1 MRIRSLKVDRFAA
14 IDGLEMDVPEG
25 LVVVSGDNE
34 SGKSSLMDFMRTGLF
49 ASTSKKRYP
58 VPSNDDRGHLTVETN
73 DGLVMTIDRKGRK
86 LLNRDGGPLPA
97 DLFNEMQLKTY
108 EGIFAIGLKDLE
120 DREALSTE
128 RTRGRM
134 GIPTGVRNLTA
145 VFTELEK
152 GCDDIMGQRAGSSK
166 EAERLLS
173 EIRELENQI
182 SELNDDVSRFDSLV
196 REREER
202 AAELE
207 DIIKRQ
213 GGEGERLSWLRTVN
227 SQRDNWLRMMECDEL
242 IAAKEHA
249 DSFPPDGRERLSA
262 ARNRREGLVDELR
275 TLHQHKG
282 SVEMKMERL
291 TIDPAVLN
299 ESEEIKD
306 LSAQVPLRAR
316 TLEDISRLQAA
327 IRSKEEALRKE
338 RQRLDWDDES
348 IMSADVSLSLIDSS
362 IRTEES
368 IGDLRGR
375 LRLAEDRHRG
385 LEASISDAEDAEA
398 EEPVPFEDARP
409 SLRKAQSL
417 LREIELLRN
426 RGDPL
431 PFSLA
436 FIFIGLL
443 IPVSVAGAF
452 ISGIFEGLAIAIALS
467 SPSPVLLAI
476 GFKKRSEEK
485 TVMSER
491 LTSVED
497 METSLEALIPSDLDR
512 DWNGIRAWEDR
523 EAERRDEMQRS
534 QTLERIRQENLT
546 RLERDRRRLDE
557 MAMEIDSLRQSLGD
571 TEEEW
576 EMLLRERG
584 WPHREEPELVRE
596 TIRIVTN
603 IRSISGEIAAMNDEL
618 AVKRDSVRDLESRMV
633 DLVERLGID
642 SAEFNHAAYR
652 LDEALRVSTDS
663 RVRYDGFQE
672 RLIEMNLALADLEDR
687 IATTDSDI
695 AQLLE
700 PYGDEGTFLATAEDR
715 HQLQEARRERD
726 VLRTTLM
733 SSAGNPDA
741 YERMLNTMSGMDRN
755 EAEEEISALEDVIG
769 HLTEERDRIQRELGG
784 IDDRIA
790 SMSTDDLLSRKRQE
804 LSEAEASMGDTIRRW
819 SMMQT
824 ARRML
829 EEATAEFE
837 KEKQPEVVRRAERY
851 LRTMTGRDYTLMTD
865 LGKGTIMVLDK
876 DLRKEED
883 MWSSGLGDQVN
894 LSLRL
899 ALARAMGNPEPLP
912 IILDDILVRFD
923 PTRRLGAAKAIAEVA
938 AEQQVLFFTC
948 DPAVGDS
955 FRRIGADATF
965 LRLQSGRLLP
975 EGGEE
980 VLG

>member
-1 MRIRSLKVDRFAA
+1 MRIKALKVDKFAA
-14 IDGLEMDVPEG
+14 IDGLEMDVPKG
-25 LVVVSGDNE
+25 LVVISGDNE

-58 VPSNDDRGHLTVETN
+58 VPSNDDRGYLTVETQ

-86 LLNRDGGPLPA
+86 LQNRDSGPLPA

-120 DREALSTE
+120 DRDALSTE

-134 GIPTGVRNLTA
+134 GIPTGVRNLSA

-152 GCDDIMGQRAGSSK
+152 ACDEIMGQRAGSSK
-166 EAERLLS
+166 EAEKLLS
-173 EIRELENQI
+173 DIRDLEKQI
-182 SELNDDVSRFDSLV
+182 TELNDEISRFDSLV
-196 REREER
+196 KERDER
-202 AAELE
+202 NSELE
-207 DIIKRQ
+207 DIKNTQ
-213 GGEGERLSWLRTVN
+213 SAEWERLSWLRTVN
-227 SQRDNWLRMMECDEL
+227 SQRDNWLRMMDCDTV

-249 DSFPPDGRERLSA
+249 DSFPLDGNERLSSL
-262 ARNRREGLVDELR
+262 RSRSEGLMDDLR
-275 TLHQHKG
+275 TLRQHKG
-282 SVEMKMERL
+282 SVEIQLERL
-291 TIDPAVLN
+291 VIDTAILD

-327 IRSKEEALRKE
+327 IRSKEETLRKE
-338 RQRLDWDDES
+338 RQRLDWNDES

-362 IRTEES
+362 IRTEER
-368 IGDLRGR
+368 INDLRGR

-385 LEASISDAEDAEA
+385 LEASISDAEVV
-398 EEPVPFEDARP
+398 EPVDLVPFEDGRP
-409 SLRKAQSL
+409 ALRKAQSL
-417 LREIELLRN
+417 LRELELARS

-431 PFSLA
+431 PFSLVY
-436 FIFIGLL
+436 ISLGLL
-443 IPVSVAGAF
+443 IPIVVSGAF
-452 ISGIFEGLAIAIALS
+452 LAGLFNELLLAIAILA
-467 SPSPVLLAI
+467 PSPVLLAI
-476 GFKKRSEEK
+476 GLKKRSEETTK
-485 TVMSER
+485 VSENNI
-491 LTSVED
+491 SIEE
-497 METSLEALIPSDLDR
+497 MEKSLEALIPTDLDN

-523 EAERRDEMQRS
+523 EAERRDEMQKT
-534 QTLERIRQENLT
+534 QTLSRIHQENLT
-546 RLERDRRRLDE
+546 RLEKDRTRLAE
-557 MAMEIDSLRQSLGD
+557 MAEEIESLNESLGN

-576 EMLLRERG
+576 EILLREKG

-596 TIRIVTN
+596 TIRIVSSV
-603 IRSISGEIAAMNDEL
+603 RSLSGEIAAMQDEL
-618 AVKRDSVRDLESRMV
+618 VVKTGAVENLDNRMAALMEKLAV
-633 DLVERLGID
+633 D

-652 LDEALRVSTDS
+652 LDEALRESTDS
-663 RVRYDGFQE
+663 RVRSDGFQE
-672 RLIEMNLALADLEDR
+672 RLIEMNGAIADLEDR
-687 IATTDSDI
+687 ISSTGADI
-695 AQLLE
+695 AELLK
-700 PYGDEGTFLATAEDR
+700 PYGDEQSFLSAAEDR
-715 HQLQEARRERD
+715 RQLLEARRERE
-726 VLRTTLM
+726 VLRSTLM

-741 YERMLNTMSGMDRN
+741 YERLLRTMAEMDRN
-755 EAEEEISALEDVIG
+755 EAEEEISSLEDILEN
-769 HLTEERDRIQRELGG
+769 LTEERDRMQRDLGG
-784 IDDRIA
+784 KDETIA
-790 SMSTDDLLSRKRQE
+790 SMSTGDLLSRKRQE
-804 LSEAEASMGDTIRRW
+804 LSEAEASMGDIIRRW
-819 SMMQT
+819 SMFQM
-824 ARRML
+824 ARRIL

-837 KEKQPEVVRRAERY
+837 KEKQPEVVRRAERH

-865 LGKGTIMVLDK
+865 LGRGTIMVLDQ

-912 IILDDILVRFD
+912 IILDDVLVRFD

-955 FRRIGADATF
+955 FRRIGADATY
-965 LRLQSGRLLP
+965 LRLQSGSLLP